1 LGGRKK
7 AELIHEVLVDCTR
20 LEEHLRRMQELA
32 LELVGLLIRLTN
44 LLATVGSLDGETW
57 KLAKQVILFDWP
69 ELVVV
74 GEENVLVRRSADV
87 EEVARYIPDHP
98 EMEVHQLEGLSGL
111 AIAGDQDA
119 ILSTAVS
126 HDEKVEKAVRGSINL
141 SCR

>member
-1 LGGRKK
+1 MGGRKK
-7 AELIHEVLVDCTR
+7 AELIREVLVDCTR

-32 LELVGLLIRLTN
+32 LKLVGLLIRLTN

-87 EEVARYIPDHP
+87 EEVARYITDHP
-98 EMEVHQLEGLSGL
+98 EMEVHQLEGLSGP

-126 HDEKVEKAVRGSINL
+126 HDEKVEKAVR
-141 SCR
+141 